1 MRAPL
6 SRRLVLTAP
15 AALALPAAPA
25 LAALHPDSELAAI
38 RSRVREYWA
47 AVSAEVA
54 LENCPG
60 HQEACER
67 ADALH
72 GELSALADDLL
83 SRPVTSWLDVAKRA
97 EIAGLYYEPQSG
109 ELADSPCPSQR
120 ALGGLLDAVLTMGAR
135 HG

>member
-1 MRAPL
+1 MRAAL

-38 RSRVREYWA
+38 RSRVREYWV
-47 AVSAEVA
+47 AVSAEVS

-72 GELSALADDLL
+72 GELSALADDLF
-83 SRPVTSWLDVAKRA
+83 SRPVTSWLDVVKRA
-97 EIAGLYYEPQSG
+97 EIVGLHYAEKSG
-109 ELADSPCPSQR
+109 ELTTSPCPAER
-120 ALGGLLDAVLTMGAR
+120 TLGGLLDAVLTMGAR

>member
-1 MRAPL
+1 MRAAP
-6 SRRLVLTAP
+6 SRRLVLTVP
-15 AALALPAAPA
+15 AALAIPAPA
-25 LAALHPDSELAAI
+25 LAALHPDTELAAI

-67 ADALH
+67 CDALH
-72 GELSALADDLL
+72 GELSALADDLF
-83 SRPVTSWLDVAKRA
+83 SRPVTSWLDVVKRA
-97 EIAGLYYEPQSG
+97 EIAGLYFERNTG
-109 ELADSPCPSQR
+109 ELADSPCPSQQ

-135 HG
+135 LG